1 MTASAIRSAT
11 GCATPLTRLRRA
23 LPPVLLPILALG
35 TFASIDA
42 LQTQMRLPEHALFMS
57 TGDTVELKASFA
69 HHSRPHL
76 PPGA

>member
-42 LQTQMRLPEHALFMS
+42 LQTQMRLPEH
-57 TGDTVELKASFA
+57 
-69 HHSRPHL
+69 L

>member
-42 LQTQMRLPEHALFMS
+42 LQTQMRLPDLK
-57 TGDTVELKASFA
+57 VEKYTLTHFPAFKD
-69 HHSRPHL
+69 
-76 PPGA
+76 